1 MILMTLAVPLAVLV
15 MRVFLFL
22 AFPISI
28 IPLYINQL
36 GLYIDPWDTN

>member
-1 MILMTLAVPLAVLV
+1 MIVMTLAVLV

-28 IPLYINQL
+28 IPLYISQL
-36 GLYIDPWDTN
+36 GLYPDPWDTN